1 MKCNAPRIPNIS
13 VLFQISQIFRCLT
26 LSLTHPTN
34 FAFLLLIMMS
44 SNNMKLATVKQL
56 FIHPVKGLTPQ
67 SCQGVS
73 LTAGHGIRG
82 DRAFALMFLDSDNH
96 NPPEIVPWMSKKH
109 FAVQN
114 DWPGLAVLDCFLD
127 QETEVLTVRQQG
139 VELIRENTSLSE
151 GRDRLSA
158 FFTDYLTTLESNK
171 GARHPQ
177 KAPLQLVGN
186 GKTSR
191 YPDREPVHISIIS
204 QATMDDLGE
213 KTGRIIDVRRF
224 RPNVVV
230 EGIDAWSEFDWV
242 GKQLRLGDAQ
252 ITVTAKI
259 GRCMNIEVD
268 PETGDR
274 DVPLLSVLKEKYGHA
289 HTGVLATVDS
299 DGMVAVGDG
308 VME

>member
-1 MKCNAPRIPNIS
+1 MSFVSQPN
-13 VLFQISQIFRCLT
+13 LRW
-26 LSLTHPTN
+26 
-34 FAFLLLIMMS
+34 LLIMVS
-44 SNNMKLATVKQL
+44 YNNMKLATVKQL

-67 SCQGVS
+67 TCQGFS
-73 LTAGHGIRG
+73 LTANHGIRG
-82 DRAFALMFLDSDNH
+82 DRAFALMFLDSDNL

-114 DWPGLAVLDCFLD
+114 DWPGLAALDCNFD
-127 QETEVLTVRQQG
+127 GETEVLTVRQRG
-139 VELIRENTSLSE
+139 VELISENTNLSE

-158 FFTDYLTTLESNK
+158 FFTDYLTILEPNK

-177 KAPLQLVGN
+177 KASLQLVGN

-191 YPDREPVHISIIS
+191 YPDRKPVHISIIS

-213 KTGRIIDVRRF
+213 KTGQILDVRRF

-230 EGIDAWSEFDWV
+230 EGINAWSEFDLV
-242 GKQLRLGDAQ
+242 GKKLSLGEAQ

-259 GRCMNIEVD
+259 GRCMNIEVN

-289 HTGVLATVDS
+289 CTGVLATVDS
-299 DGMVAVGDG
+299 DGMLAVGDILE
-308 VME
+308 VLND